1 MAATVT
7 VETRANTNFSILSH
21 QARGLE
27 IVFGTI
33 TFDDEYVTGG
43 EAIAFPGVA
52 TAGIAAMFIQNK
64 SGYSFTFDK
73 TNSKALAYYC
83 ELSAGT
89 DGVQIQVASSV
100 DLSGVTADF
109 MLLGY

>member
-7 VETRANTNFSILSH
+7 IDTRANTNHSISSH

-33 TFDDEYVTGG
+33 TFDSEYATGG
-43 EAIAFPGVA
+43 ESVTFPGVA
-52 TAGIAAMFIQNK
+52 TAGIAAVFIQNK
-64 SGYSFTFDK
+64 SGYSFEFDK

-100 DLSGVTADF
+100 DLSAVTADF